1 MSVQGNTVHL
11 RRVIAETTVK
21 KQVSLCE
28 ENVVEGHRNPTA
40 TSKGRDVLTEK
51 VSKTNDTFEVV
62 GAWKIVR
69 RSTLCS

>member
-1 MSVQGNTVHL
+1 MSIQSNTVRLH
-11 RRVIAETTVK
+11 RVIAATTMEK
-21 KQVSLCE
+21 LASLCE
-28 ENVVEGHRNPTA
+28 VEGHRNPTA

-51 VSKTNDTFEVV
+51 VSETNDTFEVV